1 MTISDD
7 PRISMLSLRG
17 ARPRVS
23 RCLTYEFEDVVAE
36 LEGAVI
42 DAPAARSSLTEL
54 VPRRLRNRADRALE
68 RGRCALTRV
77 TRSRRPRHELFVL
90 VCQGLADLRVLPRLG
105 PWLRNARRSVIY
117 VEELWA
123 ADLPRL
129 RAETAWLACF
139 DEVFLACAGSVDPLS
154 EQIGRAVHYLPPSVD
169 TLRFAP
175 PPVPPRRCIDL
186 YAMGRR
192 DPEVHRALARVAA
205 ERGWFYLYDTVKDA
219 PVTSPAEHRQRL
231 ASLVQR
237 TRFFVVAHAKTDVRF
252 QTRGQEEVGFRYFEG
267 TAGGAAL
274 VGSVPRAEVFRTLFP
289 WPDAVVPVD
298 VEATPLGRALDAL
311 AEDPERLREITR
323 RNVSGCLRHHDVA
336 HRWRRLL
343 ESVGLPPTEA
353 HLARERALA
362 GRALAAARAGTDG
375 AGRLE
380 DTTSPR
386 DASEARRDWR

>member
-1 MTISDD
+1 
-7 PRISMLSLRG
+7 MLSLRG
-17 ARPRVS
+17 ARPWVS
-23 RCLTYEFEDVVAE
+23 RCLTYEFEDVVAG
-36 LEGAVI
+36 LEGAAI
-42 DAPAARSSLTEL
+42 DAPAARSAITDL

-68 RGRCALTRV
+68 RGRCALTRA

-90 VCQGLADLRVLPRLG
+90 VCQGLADLRLLPRLG

-117 VEELWA
+117 IEELWA

-154 EQIGRAVHYLPPSVD
+154 AQIGRAVHYLPPAVD

-175 PPVPPRRCIDL
+175 PPVPPPRCIDL

-192 DPEVHRALARVAA
+192 YPEVHRSLAQVSE

-219 PVTSPAEHRQRL
+219 PVTSPAEHRERF
-231 ASLVQR
+231 AGLVQR

-267 TAGGAAL
+267 TAGGAVL
-274 VGSVPRAEVFRTLFP
+274 VGSVPRAEVFRELFP

-298 VEATPLGRALDAL
+298 VDAAPLGRALDAL
-311 AEDPERLREITR
+311 AEDPERLREIGR
-323 RNVSGCLRHHDVA
+323 RNVSGCLRHHDAA
-336 HRWRRLL
+336 HRWRRVL
-343 ESVGLPPTEA
+343 EVVGLPPTDA

-362 GRALAAARAGTDG
+362 SRAMGLSRAATGG
-375 AGRLE
+375 AERPE
-380 DTTSPR
+380 DTASPR
-386 DASEARRDWR
+386 DVSEARRDWR